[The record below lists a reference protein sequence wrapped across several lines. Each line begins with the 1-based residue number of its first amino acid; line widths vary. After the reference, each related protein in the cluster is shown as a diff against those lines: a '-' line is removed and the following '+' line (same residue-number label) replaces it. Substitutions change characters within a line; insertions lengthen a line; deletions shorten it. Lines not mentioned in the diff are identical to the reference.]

1 MNQMPNALKEQNN
14 RKAQINEDEKNL
26 NILYKQYD
34 VLKQQILKP
43 YDDLKPSPILVFKTG
58 EPFLD
63 KCTIT
68 QIQGSYG
75 SHKSRLSANGIVAA
89 LGGNDSVLQK
99 PYQGSIR
106 VLYMDSERSVKAE
119 FATAVKAIV
128 DTIGTDDDF
137 LYTSLLTIPRHDR
150 IEAIKTF
157 IEKER
162 NDHPDDHIIVVFD
175 VSTDLTGSFNSE
187 SDALDLFG
195 FFSLMINDFDMS
207 IIHVIHE
214 NPNRGEYSKARG
226 HVGTEGT
233 NKSSNVLSIKYEG
246 NREEKVI
253 AIEFVKV
260 RNTDPKH
267 KIYVKYNEETK
278 LLVLRDQRLAEA
290 EITAKKVGKETINAA
305 LDCFYDKDN
314 SFNEHLLIDKMDAV
328 KAIMKEIG
336 LKETAARS
344 KIDLIIDKEI
354 QISHPSQEFITY
366 KIGRKPNPDDRKKTN
381 IFLYK

>member
-1 MNQMPNALKEQNN
+1 MTQIPNAIKEQNN

-267 KIYVKYNEETK
+267 KIYVQYNEETK

-290 EITAKKVGKETINAA
+290 EITAKKVGIDAINAVR
-305 LDCFYDKDN
+305 DCFFDKDN
-314 SFNEHLLIDKMDAV
+314 SFNEHLFVDKMAAV
-328 KAIMKEIG
+328 KAIMKGTG
-336 LKETAARS
+336 LKETAARA
-344 KIDLIIDKEI
+344 KIDLIIDKEV
-354 QISHPSQEFITY
+354 QISHPSQEFITF
-366 KIGRKPNPDDRKKTN
+366 KIGRKPNPNDHKKKN